1 MSGPVGDAGA
11 EVAATV
17 STGMRDVQDF
27 PLPGVL
33 FKDISPLLADP
44 QAFGMAVRAL
54 ADAARAAGGVDL
66 VSGVEAR
73 GFVLAAALANELNCG
88 LVLVRKAG
96 KLPPPTVTREYQLEY
111 GTAVLEVPL
120 GVLDGRRVYV
130 VDDVLA
136 TGGTLAAATQLL
148 TEAGAEISGTGVLL
162 EIGFLNGRAALSGL
176 SGSSGPRVTALLR
189 V

>member
-1 MSGPVGDAGA
+1 MSSPAGDLGS
-11 EVAATV
+11 EIAATI
-17 STGMRDVQDF
+17 SSSMRDVPDF

-33 FKDISPLLADP
+33 FKDIGPLLADP
-44 QAFGMAVRAL
+44 AAFRSAVRAL
-54 ADAARAAGGVDL
+54 AEAARDAGEVDL

-96 KLPPPTVTREYQLEY
+96 KLPPPTVTREYELEY
-111 GTAVLEVPL
+111 GKAVLEVPL
-120 GVLDGRRVYV
+120 GILDGRRVYV

-148 TEAGAEISGTGVLL
+148 TEAGAQITGTGVLL
-162 EIGFLNGRAALSGL
+162 EIGFLNGRAALSG
-176 SGSSGPRVTALLR
+176 PEVKALLR